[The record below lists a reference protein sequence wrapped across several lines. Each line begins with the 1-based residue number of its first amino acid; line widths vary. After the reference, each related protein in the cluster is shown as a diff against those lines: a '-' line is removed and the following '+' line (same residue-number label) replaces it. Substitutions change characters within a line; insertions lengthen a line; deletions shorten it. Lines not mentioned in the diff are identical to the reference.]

1 MTRSTE
7 PTPIA
12 VLDIGKTNLKLLV
25 ASDDGWPL
33 ETLSIP
39 NAANASGPY
48 PSYDLAG
55 LEEWFLDALAKVSQR
70 HAIGAVIATAHG
82 CGAVLVDGDKPVLPM
97 MDYDAVS
104 PPAIDEAYRRIA
116 PAYREVFCG
125 IGAGAMRLA
134 KQLLWQQSAFPAEFG
149 RAKTYLTTA
158 QFFAMRLG
166 GRAASE
172 ISQLAAQGHIW
183 DLIHHQP
190 SSVMRERGWAHL
202 LPQRAP
208 AGAVLGTVSAA
219 VAKRTGLA
227 RSTEILCGVH
237 DSNANL
243 FRYKA
248 AGMADASILSTGTW
262 MIGFQRDLDPDK
274 LDASRAMVL
283 NIDVDGENVP
293 STLTMTGREYDL
305 IREEKSSADAAVL
318 AALPKLVARGS
329 LALPSFVG
337 DDGLFPGAALR
348 GRIIGPAPETA
359 AEWQGLA
366 VLYAAFS
373 ANRCLDTLGSSKR
386 IIIDGGFAAN
396 LPFARALAALRPSQ
410 DVFVSQ
416 SRDGTALGAALLW
429 RRFARR
435 LPVSSV
441 VLEAVTPLGEAGLDR
456 SGLSAAYR
464 SWIAFSEQAP

>member
-373 ANRCLDTLGSSKR
+373 ATRCLDTLGSSKR